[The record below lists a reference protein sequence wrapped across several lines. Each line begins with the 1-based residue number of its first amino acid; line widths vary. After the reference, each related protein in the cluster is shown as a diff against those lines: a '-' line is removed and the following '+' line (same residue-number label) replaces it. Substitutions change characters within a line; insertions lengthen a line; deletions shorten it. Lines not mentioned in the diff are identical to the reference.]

1 MISFDNVSLQRGT
14 KVLLQNSSVQLHR
27 GQRVGLT
34 GANGCGKTSL
44 LMLITGALQVDDGE
58 LNIQPGLQLA
68 TVEQETRASDQA
80 ALEFVIDGDQ
90 QLRDVEKSLA
100 NANDDELAHLHQ
112 RMEELDG
119 YTASARAAKL
129 LNGLGFAE
137 EQLQQPLQEF
147 SGGWRVRL
155 NLARALMCP
164 ADMLLLDEP
173 TNHLDLEAVVW
184 LEQWLANFDGLLL
197 LISHDREFLDAV
209 TTHIVSIEACDL
221 VRYRGNY
228 SAYEKQRAARLAQQ
242 QSMHEK
248 QQREI
253 SHMQS
258 YVDRFRAKATKAKQA
273 QSRLKALARME
284 QIAPAHVDSE
294 FHFAFKAAPRASD
307 PLLKIVAADI
317 GYAGEAIL
325 RGIDLQV
332 RPGDRIGLL
341 GPNGA
346 GKSTLIKMLAG
357 SLPLMAGEFSPA
369 KGLKL
374 GYFAQHQLEQLD
386 PQGSPLLHLQRL
398 DKSVTEQQARNFFG
412 GFGFHG
418 DRVLEEVEPFSGG
431 EKSRL
436 VLALLVWQEPN
447 LLLLDE
453 PTNHLDLEMRHALTV
468 ALQSFDGAL
477 LVVSHDRHLLRTCAD
492 DLYLVFDG
500 KVEEYQGDLDDYR
513 QFLGQSSQTE
523 KSAKKSGQSRK
534 EARQNAAAQRKKLQ
548 PIKRQLKKVEAQL
561 EELRQQQAA
570 NDELLTNNDL
580 YSEESKAELEPLLV
594 RRAEIS
600 TLIEDSE
607 LEWLRLGEQL
617 EHATAGGEA

>member
-1 MISFDNVSLQRGT
+1 MISFDKVSLQRGT
-14 KVLLQNSSVQLHR
+14 KVLLQNSSVQMHR
-27 GQRVGLT
+27 GQRIGLT

-44 LMLITGALQVDDGE
+44 LMLLTGTLQVDDGE

-68 TVEQETRASDQA
+68 TVEQETRASAQA

-90 QLRDVEKSLA
+90 QLRDVEQALETA
-100 NANDDELAHLHQ
+100 TDDQLAHLHQ

-129 LNGLGFAE
+129 LSGLGFTEA
-137 EQLQQPLQEF
+137 QLQQPLQEF

-164 ADMLLLDEP
+164 ADVLLLDEP

-184 LEQWLANFDGLLL
+184 LEQWLANFSGLLL

-209 TTHIVSIEACDL
+209 TTHIISIESCDL

-242 QSMHEK
+242 QSLHEK

-294 FHFAFKAAPRASD
+294 FHFSFKAAPRASD
-307 PLLKIVAADI
+307 PLLKIVQAEI
-317 GYAGEAIL
+317 GYDGQAVLE
-325 RGIDLQV
+325 GIDLQV

-357 SLPLMAGEFSPA
+357 SLPLLSGECSPA

-418 DRVLEEVEPFSGG
+418 DRVLEAVEPFSGG

-468 ALQSFDGAL
+468 AMQSFDGAL

-492 DLYLVFDG
+492 DLYLVYAG
-500 KVEEYQGDLDDYR
+500 KVEHYQGDLDDYR
-513 QFLGQSSQTE
+513 QFLGQSGQTGP
-523 KSAKKSGQSRK
+523 SAKKSRQTRK
-534 EARQNAAAQRKKLQ
+534 KARQNAAAQRRQLQ
-548 PIKRQLKKVEAQL
+548 PLKRQLKKVETQL
-561 EELRQQQAA
+561 EDLRQEQVT
-570 NDELLTNNDL
+570 NDELLSNNDL
-580 YSEESKAELEPLLV
+580 YTDAAKDQLEPLLK

-600 TLIEDSE
+600 TQIEDGE
-607 LEWLRLGEQL
+607 MEWLRVSEKI
-617 EHATAGGEA
+617 EHTNAGSEI